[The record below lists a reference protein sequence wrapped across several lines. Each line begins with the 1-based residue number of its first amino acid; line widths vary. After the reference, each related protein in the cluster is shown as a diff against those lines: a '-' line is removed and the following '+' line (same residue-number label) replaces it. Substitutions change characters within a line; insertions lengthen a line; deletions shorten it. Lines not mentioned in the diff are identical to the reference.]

1 MDKNRPGK
9 SELPFSNIFSMLK
22 RKRTEQE
29 TEALKN
35 MAIRKIHGGHTPS
48 RTLIG
53 QRRTHEKG
61 IASG

>member
-1 MDKNRPGK
+1 
-9 SELPFSNIFSMLK
+9 LPFSNIFSMLK

-35 MAIRKIHGGHTPS
+35 TAIRKIHGGHTPS